1 MIAIAAAS
9 ATLVNTPAAATTAW
23 LGAAPNRARARRAGT
38 GPRSGKRWAI
48 AAASAGSNMTPPA
61 SRQATAR

>member
-9 ATLVNTPAAATTAW
+9 ATLVNTPAAATTACP
-23 LGAAPNRARARRAGT
+23 GAALSRVTARRKET
-38 GPRSGKRWAI
+38 GPRGGNKHAI
-48 AAASAGSNMTPPA
+48 PEATAGSNMTLPE

>member
-9 ATLVNTPAAATTAW
+9 ATLVNTPAAATTACP
-23 LGAAPNRARARRAGT
+23 GAAPRRAAASRAGT
-38 GPRSGKRWAI
+38 GPRLGSTPAI
-48 AAASAGSNMTPPA
+48 TLAMAGNSITLPA

>member
-9 ATLVNTPAAATTAW
+9 ATLVTPPAAATTAW
-23 LGAAPNRARARRAGT
+23 PGAAPRRAAASLTDT
-38 GPRSGKRWAI
+38 GPRSGNRRAM
-48 AAASAGSNMTPPA
+48 AAASAGSNMTLPA